1 MAGRKKKNGM
11 FESAAM
17 KAFAVVMLAM
27 FFIWVVLKINI
38 SYNRIDKSEKGE
50 IASISITQSEGTVAD
65 KEKSEIVET
74 TTADVTSTTTTQ
86 PSTTMTEELS
96 SETSSLTEEVTKTS
110 EDDGTSEYDNR
121 GVSWSFKRNK
131 NHSPVIGYNEGVDID
146 KFDAYYIGDTSKKVV
161 YLTFDEGYENG
172 YTSKILDILS
182 ANRVRATFFVTKA
195 YVDAPNG
202 YKYVARMKRE
212 GHYVGN
218 HTATHPDTVKLSDD
232 EFINELNSTKLAME
246 EKSGYGMDMFYRPP
260 MGRFSER
267 TLGIAKSLGYKTIF
281 WSMAYRDWDTKKQPG
296 KEEAFNHVVDN
307 VHPGSIILLH
317 AVSKSNTEALD
328 DIIKEL
334 KAMGYTFKSLYDLP
348 K

>member
-1 MAGRKKKNGM
+1 MAGKNKNKGLLVSST
-11 FESAAM
+11 F
-17 KAFAVVMLAM
+17 KAFVVVMLALL
-27 FFIWVVLKINI
+27 FIWVVLKING
-38 SYNRIDKSEKGE
+38 SYNGDRKGDNKKV
-50 IASISITQSEGTVAD
+50 TVASNKELKEKETNKKD
-65 KEKSEIVET
+65 KEKVEI
-74 TTADVTSTTTTQ
+74 TTTTET
-86 PSTTMTEELS
+86 STATDSTKI
-96 SETSSLTEEVTKTS
+96 SETSSQSITTTTEAVTETTTKKIST
-110 EDDGTSEYDNR
+110 GEYENR

-131 NHSPVIGYNEGVDID
+131 DHTPVMGYDEGVDIRS
-146 KFDAYYIGDTSKKVV
+146 FNAYYIGDTSKKVV

-182 ANRVRATFFVTKA
+182 ANKVRATFFVTKA

-218 HTATHPDTVKLSDD
+218 HTATHPDTVKLTD
-232 EFINELNSTKLAME
+232 EELINELQSTKEAME
-246 EKSGYGMDMFYRPP
+246 EKSGFKMDMFYRPP

-267 TLGIAKSLGYKTIF
+267 TLHIADSLGYTTIF
-281 WSMAYRDWDTKKQPG
+281 WSMAYRDWDTENQPG
-296 KEEAFNHVVDN
+296 KEAAFNHVVEN

-334 KAMGYTFKSLYDLP
+334 KAMGYSFKSLYDLP